1 MTALTRMY
9 HILESIQYGF
19 LYMIA
24 AFIGGVGLDFS
35 FPHYDPKKPVA
46 EIRREVI
53 YQCIALVIVVLV
65 VRSVVKS
72 VPFLFPVPKGLNF
85 VPYKTAEFNG
95 EMMMGFVFLGCQLNL
110 IQKLDF
116 LAGRLYT
123 WLFDEE
129 RKVNNHSKQS
139 VLQ

>member
-9 HILESIQYGF
+9 HILESIQYGI
-19 LYMIA
+19 LYMVA
-24 AFIGGVGLDFS
+24 AFIGGVSLDFS

-46 EIRREVI
+46 EIRREVM
-53 YQCIALVIVVLV
+53 YQCIALVITVLV

-116 LAGRLYT
+116 LAGRLYV
-123 WLFDEE
+123 WLFNEE
-129 RKVNNHSKQS
+129 RKVGFTKQS
-139 VLQ
+139 ALQ

>member
-9 HILESIQYGF
+9 HILESIQYGV
-19 LYMIA
+19 LYMVA

-35 FPHYDPKKPVA
+35 FPHYDPQKPVA
-46 EIRREVI
+46 EIRSEVM
-53 YQCIALVIVVLV
+53 YQCIALVVTVLV
-65 VRSVVKS
+65 VRSLVKS
-72 VPFLFPVPKGLNF
+72 IPFLFPVPKGLNF

-116 LAGRLYT
+116 LAGRLYN

-129 RKVNNHSKQS
+129 RKVGFTKQS
-139 VLQ
+139 APR

>member
-1 MTALTRMY
+1 MTALTRIY
-9 HILESIQYGF
+9 HILESVQYGI
-19 LYMIA
+19 LYLIA
-24 AFIGGVGLDFS
+24 AFVGGVGLDFS

-53 YQCIALVIVVLV
+53 YQCIALVLVVVLV
-65 VRSVVKS
+65 RSIVKS

-116 LAGRLYT
+116 LAGRLYA

-129 RKVNNHSKQS
+129 RKVGFTKQS
-139 VLQ
+139 ALR

>member
-1 MTALTRMY
+1 MAALTRMY
-9 HILESIQYGF
+9 HILESIQYGV
-19 LYMIA
+19 LYMVA

-46 EIRREVI
+46 EIRSEVM
-53 YQCIALVIVVLV
+53 YQCIALVVTVLV
-65 VRSVVKS
+65 VRSLVKS
-72 VPFLFPVPKGLNF
+72 IPFLFPVPKGLNF

-116 LAGRLYT
+116 LAGRLYN

-129 RKVNNHSKQS
+129 RKVGFTKQS
-139 VLQ
+139 VLR